1 MSYKCIIIKLKVWKP
16 LLSSTK
22 KGEPL
27 IPFKKPHVHVRGHGG
42 SIQFY
47 ILGEIKIKKDN
58 KSLGSNKITEIRAI
72 LTENKDNFLTIWN
85 KIKYAN

>member
-1 MSYKCIIIKLKVWKP
+1 MP
-16 LLSSTK
+16 LLLEKGGYQFYFK

-27 IPFKKPHVHVRGHGG
+27 IPYKKPHVHVRGHGG

-47 ILGEIKIKKDN
+47 IVGEIKIKKDN